1 METRKQ
7 GTTLFTAIAVLIGIL
22 VVIQL
27 WLVAAALEALLSGNR
42 GALLPAAVASFVLLG
57 VNAGLLLYIVRFDE
71 RVRRL
76 DEPPDE

>member
-7 GTTLFTAIAVLIGIL
+7 GTTLFTAIAVLIGML

>member
-1 METRKQ
+1 M
-7 GTTLFTAIAVLIGIL
+7 L

-27 WLVAAALEALLSGNR
+27 WLVAAALEALLSGTR

>member
-7 GTTLFTAIAVLIGIL
+7 GTTLFTAIAVLIGML

-42 GALLPAAVASFVLLG
+42 GALLPAAIASVVLLL

-71 RVRRL
+71 RIRRL
-76 DEPPDE
+76 EAPPRD